1 MRDFALD
8 APPTSHLGAA
18 APPLENDERHC
29 HNQKFSMVFN
39 VLAFMLKAKALIK
52 QLKEQDY
59 KSMNVSGKVSHMS
72 LCNNKGVR
80 RKCRGLGKAG
90 LLVFFFLLL
99 LIEDSED
106 QEKSK

>member
-39 VLAFMLKAKALIK
+39 MLAFMLKAKALIK
-52 QLKEQDY
+52 QLKE
-59 KSMNVSGKVSHMS
+59 
-72 LCNNKGVR
+72 
-80 RKCRGLGKAG
+80 
-90 LLVFFFLLL
+90 
-99 LIEDSED
+99 
-106 QEKSK
+106 